1 MSIAEKLTT
10 IAENQQKVYDAGYAA
25 GQAEGGSNVLQCA
38 TNLDYLF
45 NSATFPDGYELTINA
60 PNFMEN
66 ANRLVRFATGV
77 KKVTLKGNTANNTAS
92 LQYAFNSAQSL
103 EIVDASEWGAGGLKP
118 TYFNNTFTDSRALHT
133 ILGEIDCSALVNVN
147 STFGGALALKEI
159 RIKAGTLA
167 RSFSFINS
175 SLLSAESIQSIV
187 GGLADLTGAATQ
199 TLTLHANIVLTD
211 DQKATISSKNWTLV
225 Q

>member
-1 MSIAEKLTT
+1 MSIAEKLAV
-10 IAENQQKVYDAGYAA
+10 IAENEQKVYDAGYAA
-25 GQAEGGSNVLQCA
+25 GQAEGGVDVFQYA

-92 LQYAFNSAQSL
+92 LQYAFNSAKSL

-118 TYFNNTFTDSRALHT
+118 TYFNSTFADAQALHT

-147 STFGGALALKEI
+147 GTFSSALALKEI

-167 RSFSFINS
+167 RSFSFMNS
-175 SLLSAESIQSIV
+175 SLLSAESIQSIID
-187 GGLADLTGAATQ
+187 GLADLTGKDTQ

-211 DQKATISSKNWTLV
+211 EQKATISGKNWTLV